1 LSVHPCVL
9 TSQVSGYLS
18 FDSCF
23 PNCVYIFEE
32 PFILKIMYISFMITK
47 IREFFNGV
55 SGENGKNVIKYFC
68 LQQQTYIIL
77 SRQEF

>member
-1 LSVHPCVL
+1 
-9 TSQVSGYLS
+9 
-18 FDSCF
+18 
-23 PNCVYIFEE
+23 
-32 PFILKIMYISFMITK
+32 MITK

-68 LQQQTYIIL
+68 LQQTYIIL

>member
-1 LSVHPCVL
+1 
-9 TSQVSGYLS
+9 
-18 FDSCF
+18 
-23 PNCVYIFEE
+23 
-32 PFILKIMYISFMITK
+32 MITK

-55 SGENGKNVIKYFC
+55 SGENGTNVIKYFC